1 MGHWCPAI
9 RFKFQTLITLSF
21 TIWGTTNHKDWVIV
35 GSSHFSPFNFFKR
48 RAFNTIFGVT
58 KPHMGDNTNFHPK
71 SYVFIPKLM
80 LHPLGKSAYYDIIF
94 LKSYNTDRSLN
105 SKTMV
110 GSQRSQK
117 MQPKMVHNQ
126 VIKPET
132 RVVVESIV
140 NKQVVSWGRTYRIPK
155 CSDTHI

>member
-1 MGHWCPAI
+1 
-9 RFKFQTLITLSF
+9 
-21 TIWGTTNHKDWVIV
+21 
-35 GSSHFSPFNFFKR
+35 
-48 RAFNTIFGVT
+48 
-58 KPHMGDNTNFHPK
+58 MGDNTNFHPK

-80 LHPLGKSAYYDIIF
+80 LHPLEKNPAYYDILF
-94 LKSYNTDRSLN
+94 LKSYITDRSPN

-110 GSQRSQK
+110 DSQRSQK

-140 NKQVVSWGRTYRIPK
+140 NKQVVSWGRKYQIPK
-155 CSDTHI
+155 C